1 MKPMTRSEIFM
12 AAAAGEYDGDLPIP
26 VTREDQYWQ
35 KVVRKIEDG
44 NATPEEIDAAIE
56 AYLNSH
62 DADIVT
68 EAELSDALAGKVDKE
83 TGKGLTDINYSAD
96 EQAKVT
102 AAYEARHTHDN
113 KAVLDGITEAKVRIW
128 DAAQPNVN
136 ADWNAYSG
144 DARILNKPDLSVY
157 AREDDMTA
165 ALAGKSDAGHTHDDR
180 YYTESET
187 DIALAAKAAASHSHD
202 DLYYTE
208 AEMDAALGGKSNAGH
223 THDDRYYTETEIDAL
238 LDGKADGADIPDV
251 SAFITRAV
259 NDLVNYYTKS
269 ETYTQAEIDQMV
281 SAIPKFAIQV
291 VNALPTTDISPT
303 TVYLLTSQTQENG
316 NLYTEY
322 LHVGN
327 AWELLG
333 SQTVDLSGYY
343 TAAQID
349 SLISGLPVAGHTHD
363 DRYYTESEIDAKVQT
378 LNTAIGGKAESGHTH
393 DDRYYTETE
402 TDTLLSGKANTG
414 HTHDEATQSLAGLM
428 SAADKTKLDGVATGA
443 NAYTHPAYT
452 ARTGSPSANQTPAFG
467 GTVTVSQVTSDASGH
482 VTGITDRT
490 ITIPDAAATQ
500 NTAGLM
506 SAADKAALNA
516 LKPVILWSG
525 ASVANTITLN
535 ESVAGYDM
543 VEVVGA
549 LDTSGLWSM
558 SGKGIVNNGEVS
570 SIGLCAVK
578 GSWTGVGIDIDGCLI
593 NISGSTLTRGSALPS
608 NIVGGD
614 SREIHLNAIPSGSTL
629 ALTMNTGSNGA
640 YSITIL
646 RVIGYK
652 AVSA

>member
-1 MKPMTRSEIFM
+1 MSIIKCTMT
-12 AAAAGEYDGDLPIP
+12 
-26 VTREDQYWQ
+26 
-35 KVVRKIEDG
+35 KKI
-44 NATPEEIDAAIE
+44 NNTVNQLYPK
-56 AYLNSH
+56 
-62 DADIVT
+62 T
-68 EAELSDALAGKVDKE
+68 
-83 TGKGLTDINYSAD
+83 SAD
-96 EQAKVT
+96 MVEYSNNSTV
-102 AAYEARHTHDN
+102 YDEISN
-113 KAVLDGITEAKVRIW
+113 LESGKA
-128 DAAQPNVN
+128 DA
-136 ADWNAYSG
+136 S
-144 DARILNKPDLSVY
+144 
-157 AREDDMTA
+157 
-165 ALAGKSDAGHTHDDR
+165 HTHDDR

-208 AEMDAALGGKSNAGH
+208 AEIDAALGGKSNAGH

-269 ETYTQAEIDQMV
+269 ETYTQTEIDQMV

-393 DDRYYTETE
+393 DNRYYTESE

-414 HTHDEATQSLAGLM
+414 HTHNAATQSAAGFM
-428 SAADKTKLDGVATGA
+428 SAADKTKLDGIATGA

-467 GTVTVSQVTSDASGH
+467 GTATVSQVTSDASGH
-482 VTGITDRT
+482 VTGMTNRT
-490 ITIPDAAATQ
+490 ITIPSTVAT
-500 NTAGLM
+500 TSAAGLM

-543 VEVVGA
+543 VEVIGS
-549 LDTSGLWSM
+549 LDASGFWTM

-570 SIGLCAVK
+570 SIGLCSVK
-578 GSWTGVGIDIDGCLI
+578 GGYNSVGADIDGCMI
-593 NISGSTLTRGSALPS
+593 HISGSTLTRGSALPS
-608 NIVGGD
+608 SVGGGD
-614 SREIHLNAIPSGSTL
+614 SREIHLNATPSGSTL

-640 YSITIL
+640 YNIKIL